1 MQKIPYYSGV
11 RIKRTL
17 RINVTDNGL
26 TVSTVRLNYETTFCH
41 AIKHTKM
48 ELLLGKRHFE

>member
-1 MQKIPYYSGV
+1 MQKFPYYSAV

-26 TVSTVRLNYETTFCH
+26 TVSTVSLNYETTFCH
-41 AIKHTKM
+41 GIKHAKM
-48 ELLLGKRHFE
+48 ELPLGKRHFE